1 MVYLVRFREYTFG
14 GLRQRTIA
22 VAGTALRGTATE
34 QRAGGW
40 GWFLRYPDGELAGE
54 GRAGT
59 WAGALAEIGEAL
71 AEIGEALAME
81 ARHGQLSYPARDAT
95 P

>member
-1 MVYLVRFREYTFG
+1 MVYLVRFREYIFG

-59 WAGALAEIGEAL
+59 WAGARAEIGEAL
-71 AEIGEALAME
+71 VME

>member
-22 VAGTALRGTATE
+22 VTGTAIRGTATE
-34 QRAGGW
+34 QRTGGW
-40 GWFLRYPDGELAGE
+40 GWFLRYPYGELAGE
-54 GRAGT
+54 GRAAT
-59 WAGALAEIGEAL
+59 WEGVLDDIRAALT
-71 AEIGEALAME
+71 ME
-81 ARHGQLSYPARDAT
+81 AKYGRLSSLPRDVT

>member
-1 MVYLVRFREYTFG
+1 MGAMVYTVRFREYTFG

-40 GWFLRYPDGELAGE
+40 GWFLRYPHGELAGE
-54 GRAGT
+54 GYPATWEGVLEEIRA
-59 WAGALAEIGEAL
+59 ALM
-71 AEIGEALAME
+71 ME
-81 ARHGQLSYPARDAT
+81 AKYGRLSYLPHDVT
-95 P
+95 S

>member
-22 VAGTALRGTATE
+22 VAGTAVRGTATE

-54 GRAGT
+54 GYAST
-59 WAGALAEIGEAL
+59 WEGVLDDIREAL
-71 AEIGEALAME
+71 MME
-81 ARHGQLSYPARDAT
+81 AKYGRLSYLPRDVT